1 MRPHHDPRTKQ
12 QIKDML
18 YQYIYEPVEQK
29 FLKRLTDIG
38 NRNASFLNSPH
49 TSFTYRGV
57 LYNPQ
62 DEQLPRRMNRLIP
75 PLVPEMNLYL
85 KDLNT
90 LNTHEIP
97 YVLGFINQVLNAS
110 NDLPDYLRVL
120 PASIHPPIQD
130 MINSCGCRT
139 TQLTEETV
147 AHLQQNNQRSI
158 ELLKQ
163 RLVLNLLE

>member
-1 MRPHHDPRTKQ
+1 MRAHHDPRTKQ

-18 YQYIYEPVEQK
+18 YQFIYEPVEQR

-38 NRNASFLNSPH
+38 LRNSNFLHSPH

-57 LYNPQ
+57 TYNPQ
-62 DEQLPRRMNRLIP
+62 DQQLPRRMNRLIP
-75 PLVPEMNLYL
+75 SLTVDMDLYL
-85 KDLNT
+85 HDLNT

-120 PASIHPPIQD
+120 PPSIHQPIQD

-147 AHLQQNNQRSI
+147 AHLQQSNQRSI

-163 RLVLNLLE
+163 RLMLNLLE

>member
-1 MRPHHDPRTKQ
+1 MD
-12 QIKDML
+12 
-18 YQYIYEPVEQK
+18 
-29 FLKRLTDIG
+29 
-38 NRNASFLNSPH
+38 
-49 TSFTYRGV
+49 
-57 LYNPQ
+57 
-62 DEQLPRRMNRLIP
+62 
-75 PLVPEMNLYL
+75 LYL

-120 PASIHPPIQD
+120 PASIHQPIQD

-147 AHLQQNNQRSI
+147 AHLQQSNQRSI

-163 RLVLNLLE
+163 RLMLNLLE